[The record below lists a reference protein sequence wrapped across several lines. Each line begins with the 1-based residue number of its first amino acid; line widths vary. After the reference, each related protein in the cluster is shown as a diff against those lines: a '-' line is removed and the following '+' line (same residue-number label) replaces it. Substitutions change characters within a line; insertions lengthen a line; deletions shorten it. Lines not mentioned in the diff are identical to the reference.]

1 MTVKIKKGTAKGRVS
16 APPSKSMA
24 HRYLISAALTEKSEV
39 RGVAYSRDIKATL
52 LCLEALGA
60 KVEINGDTVL
70 IGGLNPKGKIKS
82 NKLFCD
88 ESGSTLRFLLPLCLL
103 FDEEITLMGSERL
116 FERSLSVYEQICI
129 SQGIYFK
136 QDKNSVTVKG
146 KLKAGKYSVRGDIS
160 SQFISGLIF
169 ALSNL
174 EEDSVIEITE
184 KLESG
189 SYLGLTI
196 SALAKFGIR
205 IRRIDERTIYIK
217 GSQAPKSKSIKV
229 EGDYSNAA
237 FLDAFNL
244 LGGNVAVT
252 GLKSDSMQG
261 DRVYKDIFSELAK
274 GKPKIDV
281 SDCPDLAPIIMALA
295 AAKNGVILTGTER
308 LKIKESNRGE
318 AMKEELAKLGAKV
331 KIEENKITVKGGIKP
346 AKTAILSHNDHR
358 IVMAMAVLLSLTG
371 GEILGAEAINKS
383 FPDFFQKLNA
393 IGIETEVDS
402 IYETN

>member
-1 MTVKIKKGTAKGRVS
+1 M
-16 APPSKSMA
+16 
-24 HRYLISAALTEKSEV
+24 
-39 RGVAYSRDIKATL
+39 
-52 LCLEALGA
+52 
-60 KVEINGDTVL
+60 
-70 IGGLNPKGKIKS
+70 
-82 NKLFCD
+82 
-88 ESGSTLRFLLPLCLL
+88 
-103 FDEEITLMGSERL
+103 
-116 FERSLSVYEQICI
+116 
-129 SQGIYFK
+129 
-136 QDKNSVTVKG
+136 
-146 KLKAGKYSVRGDIS
+146 
-160 SQFISGLIF
+160 
-169 ALSNL
+169 
-174 EEDSVIEITE
+174 
-184 KLESG
+184 
-189 SYLGLTI
+189 
-196 SALAKFGIR
+196 
-205 IRRIDERTIYIK
+205 
-217 GSQAPKSKSIKV
+217 
-229 EGDYSNAA
+229 
-237 FLDAFNL
+237 DAFNL

-318 AMKEELAKLGAKV
+318 AMKEELAKLGCVV

-346 AKTAILSHNDHR
+346 AKTVILSHNDHR

-383 FPDFFQKLNA
+383 FPDFFRKLNS

>member
-1 MTVKIKKGTAKGRVS
+1 MTVKIKKGIATGKIS

-24 HRYLISAALTEKSEV
+24 HRYLICAALSGSSEV
-39 RGVAYSRDIKATL
+39 KGVSFSRDIKATL
-52 LCLEALGA
+52 SCLEALGA
-60 KVEINGDTVL
+60 DVKINGDTVL
-70 IGGLNPKGKIKS
+70 IGGISGENKIKS

-103 FDEEITLMGSERL
+103 FDKEITLMGSERL

-146 KLKAGKYSVRGDIS
+146 MLSAGKYTVRGDIS
-160 SQFISGLIF
+160 SQFISGLMF
-169 ALSNL
+169 ALSQL
-174 EEDSVIEITE
+174 SGDSVIEITE
-184 KLESG
+184 NIESG
-189 SYLGLTI
+189 SYLGLTVK
-196 SALAKFGIR
+196 ALAQFGVR
-205 IRRIDERTIYIK
+205 ISRTDERTILIK
-217 GSQAPKSKSIKV
+217 GSQKPKSKSITV

-252 GLKSDSMQG
+252 GLRADSTQG
-261 DRVYKDIFSELAK
+261 DKVYKEIFPLLSK
-274 GKPKIDV
+274 GKPKIDI

-295 AAKNGVILTGTER
+295 AAKNGAVLTGTKR
-308 LKIKESNRGE
+308 LKIKESDRGE
-318 AMKEELAKLGAKV
+318 AMKEELSKLGVKV
-331 KIEENKITVKGGIKP
+331 KVEENKITVKGGIMP
-346 AKTAILSHNDHR
+346 PKTVILSHNDHR

-402 IYETN
+402 IYETY